1 MTGKLDSGREQNQ
14 FLVHLS
20 PYSIALR
27 MHSEFR
33 RKDIWR

>member
-1 MTGKLDSGREQNQ
+1 
-14 FLVHLS
+14 LVHLS